1 MSFLRPSAPYQF
13 LVAYQSVRWMPC
25 QSWAFLRWPNLDA
38 VLRLL
43 VIVLLWSMFA
53 EIRFIPSSSMYPTL
67 GVGDRVFIER
77 ASYYIRRPA
86 IHDIIIFRA
95 PIQQPGFREEEIFIK
110 RIVARAGDTV
120 EVHEG
125 SLYVNGISQNEDFIA
140 EQLRYSLN
148 TIIVPRGHVYV
159 LGDNRNNSY
168 DSHIWLVF
176 CATIVMILI
185 FGDRF
190 LLKILLEDMSCLVL
204 GLQATLRRKMVGWLE
219 IVGTKSLAITC
230 WVFWA

>member
-95 PIQQPGFREEEIFIK
+95 PIQ
-110 RIVARAGDTV
+110 
-120 EVHEG
+120 VHEG

-219 IVGTKSLAITC
+219 GEVEIGSYGPSFGSIDNKH
-230 WVFWA
+230 

>member
-77 ASYYIRRPA
+77 
-86 IHDIIIFRA
+86 
-95 PIQQPGFREEEIFIK
+95 
-110 RIVARAGDTV
+110 
-120 EVHEG
+120 VHEG

-219 IVGTKSLAITC
+219 GEVEIGSYGPSFGSIDNKH
-230 WVFWA
+230 